1 MLRDKSVARSFLHS
15 SCSMQEINL
24 GSALINQ
31 HFMLRDK
38 VVSLNGTKRN
48 WKEKLK
54 RGGGMGEGER
64 MKRVF
69 PDEQYP
75 IAY

>member
-15 SCSMQEINL
+15 SCSMQEINF
-24 GSALINQ
+24 GSALLNQ

-48 WKEKLK
+48 WREKLK
-54 RGGGMGEGER
+54 GGGGGGGGER
-64 MKRVF
+64 ER
-69 PDEQYP
+69 E
-75 IAY
+75 

>member
-31 HFMLRDK
+31 LFMLRDK
-38 VVSLNGTKRN
+38 VLSLNGTKRN
-48 WKEKLK
+48 WREKLK
-54 RGGGMGEGER
+54 GGR

>member
-1 MLRDKSVARSFLHS
+1 MARSFLHS

-48 WKEKLK
+48 WREKLK
-54 RGGGMGEGER
+54 GGGGGGGGENEKG
-64 MKRVF
+64 F
-69 PDEQYP
+69 PR
-75 IAY
+75 